1 MNEKDLTV
9 FEYRRQKD
17 LLFSSIAREER
28 LRDDYI
34 RSSIYTSSCG
44 WVDYAIY
51 YPSQRAKEALPTV
64 FVFHGGGFVLGFYEQ
79 EGRYCRWLADRTG
92 CAIVNVDYALAP
104 EFKFPLPLHSSYEA
118 LLGIME
124 KAQRL
129 GLDDRRVV
137 VMGHS
142 SGGSI
147 AADLCLINRD
157 QKRLNIV
164 GEILDY
170 APLDQKLDQ
179 AQRVTSDT
187 RGSVSE
193 SRALQYIHWYFD
205 DESDLDHPLASPA
218 RCADLRSL
226 PPTLVIEA
234 ELDSLRHEEA
244 MFVERARTAGVD
256 VTEKLYEDCGHG
268 FTHSVFA
275 SGYAPEQAKDAWN
288 LMAAFICNVTAK
300 A

>member
-17 LLFSSIAREER
+17 LLFSGIVRDER
-28 LRDDYI
+28 LRNDYV
-34 RSSIYTSSCG
+34 RSSVFTSSCG

-51 YPSQRAKEALPTV
+51 YPSQRPTEALPAV

-104 EFKFPLPLHSSYEA
+104 EFKFPLPPYSSYEA
-118 LLGIME
+118 VSAIME
-124 KAQRL
+124 KAQEL
-129 GLDDRRVV
+129 GLDDGRVV

-142 SGGSI
+142 SGGAI
-147 AADLCLINRD
+147 AADLCLINRE
-157 QKRLNIV
+157 QKRLSIV

-179 AQRVTSDT
+179 TRRTTSDV

-193 SRALQYIHWYFD
+193 SRALQYIHWYFE
-205 DESDLDHPLASPA
+205 DESDLEHPLASPA
-218 RCADLRSL
+218 RCADLAGL

-244 MFVERARTAGVD
+244 VFSERARAAGVN
-256 VTEKLYEDCGHG
+256 VTEKLYEGCGHG
-268 FTHSVFA
+268 FTHSVFGR
-275 SGYAPEQAKDAWN
+275 GYAPEQAKDAWN
-288 LMAAFICNVTAK
+288 LMAKFINDVTAGR
-300 A
+300 

>member
-1 MNEKDLTV
+1 MTV
-9 FEYRRQKD
+9 YEYRRQKD
-17 LLFSSIAREER
+17 LLFADTVMDER
-28 LRDDYI
+28 LRNDYV

-51 YPSQRAKEALPTV
+51 YPAERPEEALPAV

-79 EGRYCRWLADRTG
+79 EGRYCRWLADRTR

-104 EFKFPLPLHSSYEA
+104 EFKFPLPLYSSYEA
-118 LLGIME
+118 ISAIME
-124 KAQRL
+124 KGRGL
-129 GLDDRRVV
+129 GLDDGRIV

-142 SGGSI
+142 SGGAI
-147 AADLCLINRD
+147 AADLCLINKE
-157 QKRLNIV
+157 QNKLSIV

-179 AQRVTSDT
+179 TQRTTSDE

-193 SRALQYIHWYFD
+193 SRALQYIHWYFE
-205 DESDLDHPLASPA
+205 DESDVEHPLASPA
-218 RCADLRSL
+218 RRADLAGL

-234 ELDSLRHEEA
+234 ELDSLRHEEKIFA
-244 MFVERARTAGVD
+244 ERCRAAGVD
-256 VTEKLYEDCGHG
+256 VTEKLYDGCGHG

-275 SGYAPEQAKDAWN
+275 DSYAPEQAKDAWS
-288 LMAAFICNVTAK
+288 LMADFISNVTAK
-300 A
+300 G